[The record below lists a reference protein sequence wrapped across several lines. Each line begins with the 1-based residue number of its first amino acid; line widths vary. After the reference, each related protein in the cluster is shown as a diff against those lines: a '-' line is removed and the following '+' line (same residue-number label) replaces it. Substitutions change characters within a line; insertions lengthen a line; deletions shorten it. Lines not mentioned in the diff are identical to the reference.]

1 MDIIA
6 AQFTNWQTALEDFQ
20 KSVEK
25 DLEEI
30 RKQKSEI
37 QQMKAE
43 IINRLDQGQYI
54 RDNNRVII
62 SAPEIIIGN
71 VDKSGTLWNGC
82 SQVTIRANEINL
94 EGVGS
99 GTTGIGTIVS
109 RAASIQQIAV
119 DPGSDGM
126 ESVVKPTSEIVSQA
140 QSITLRG
147 ETAEDFFP
155 TGAPRSS
162 KGIFL
167 STDGQIG
174 INATKPCETLKEQLE
189 NQEKSLK
196 TIISDLTKE
205 MNNAKSETSSLITQ
219 LNSIAEKNTMNA
231 DDISTRTNFL
241 DIDELQEEFQHVSF
255 TLYTS
260 MTRYFNVLSRLA
272 EANRQLN
279 SIKEQK
285 EAAGQLQSSFKEKTT
300 DTFISL
306 RSENISLT
314 STDGDGNLR
323 TNDGAGIGLAGK
335 EIRFTS
341 YGNDGALIKDSN
353 IYMGSQDVEINT
365 ANPKIA
371 DKNTDLPAEGSV
383 RVVSKAIQVEAV
395 DYETKDDKTEEKS
408 LTQEGSFTEEKSLTQ
423 EGSFTLRAEKINLNA
438 TDTEG
443 KATGTIAAN
452 AKTVEVKAMD
462 VDKEKRTD
470 KELAAGS
477 SLLLLAEKVYAG
489 ARDKKARSK
498 SVQVASDKVGLF
510 GDTTV
515 ELQQDGKAILQ
526 LSGGDAALSGSKTT
540 LYGEMTSQGKTTFK
554 SDVTAGTVE
563 MKNLKV
569 DSSFKTPY
577 TTEGVSVPG
586 APSTAKLSAKLSEEE
601 LKSNNG

>member
-1 MDIIA
+1 MRTIA
-6 AQFTNWQTALEDFQ
+6 EQFKYWQEALDDFQ
-20 KSVEK
+20 KNVEK
-25 DLEEI
+25 DLDEI
-30 RKQKSEI
+30 RRYKSEV
-37 QQMKAE
+37 QQMKIDLIDHLE
-43 IINRLDQGQYI
+43 KGRYVRDDQ
-54 RDNNRVII
+54 RVII

-71 VDKSGTLWNGC
+71 VDKSGTLCGSHSKIILRGTDIC
-82 SQVTIRANEINL
+82 LDGIGAGAS
-94 EGVGS
+94 GVGS
-99 GTTGIGTIVS
+99 IVS
-109 RAASIQQIAV
+109 RAASIRQIAV
-119 DPGSDGM
+119 DPGMDGQ
-126 ESVVKPTSEIVSQA
+126 ENVAKDISEIVSQA
-140 QSITLRG
+140 RNVIIRSEKQ
-147 ETAEDFFP
+147 ANDVFP
-155 TGAPRSS
+155 TYGLSGTDG
-162 KGIFL
+162 GITL
-167 STDGQIG
+167 STDGQISL
-174 INATKPCETLKEQLE
+174 NATLPCETLKEKLE
-189 NQEKSLK
+189 QEETALTTQANELK
-196 TIISDLTKE
+196 KE
-205 MNNAKSETSSLITQ
+205 ASQAKSEVSSLISQ
-219 LNSIAEKNTMNA
+219 IDKLFDQDLMNLDETM
-231 DDISTRTNFL
+231 TRTNYM
-241 DIDELQEEFQHVSF
+241 DINELHEEIRNISG
-255 TLYTS
+255 TIYTS

-285 EAAGQLQSSFKEKTT
+285 EAAGQLQSSFKEKST

-306 RSENISLT
+306 RSESISLT

-323 TNDGAGIGLAGK
+323 TNNGAGIGLAGK
-335 EIRFTS
+335 EISLTS
-341 YGNDGALIKDSN
+341 YGNDGALIKGSS

-383 RVVSKAIQVEAV
+383 RVVSKEIQVEAV

-408 LTQEGSFTEEKSLTQ
+408 LTK

-452 AKTVEVKAMD
+452 AKAVEVKAMD

-489 ARDKKARSK
+489 ARDKKTRSK

-526 LSGGDAALSGSKTT
+526 LSGGDAALSGNKTT

-554 SDVTAGTVE
+554 SDVTAETVE

-569 DSSFKTPY
+569 NSSFKTPY
-577 TTEGVSVPG
+577 TTEGISVPG
-586 APSTAKLSAKLSEEE
+586 APSTAKLGTKLSEEE

>member
-1 MDIIA
+1 MRKDITE
-6 AQFTNWQTALEDFQ
+6 QFTDWQSALEKFQ
-20 KSVEK
+20 QNVKK
-25 DLEEI
+25 DIEEI
-30 RKQKSEI
+30 RSQKDEI
-37 QQMKAE
+37 QRIKQD
-43 IINRLDQGQYI
+43 ILDNLEKGRYI
-54 RDNNRVII
+54 RDDNRIII

-71 VDKSGTLWNGC
+71 VDKSGILWGGG
-82 SQVTIRANEINL
+82 SKVVIRATNIDL
-94 EGVGS
+94 EGVGT
-99 GTTGIGTIVS
+99 GTSGIGSIVS
-109 RAASIQQIAV
+109 RAPSIRQIAV
-119 DPGSDGM
+119 DPGKDGI
-126 ESVVKPTSEIVSQA
+126 EQVVKPISEIVSQA
-140 QSITLRG
+140 QNIVLR
-147 ETAEDFFP
+147 
-155 TGAPRSS
+155 
-162 KGIFL
+162 
-167 STDGQIG
+167 
-174 INATKPCETLKEQLE
+174 
-189 NQEKSLK
+189 
-196 TIISDLTKE
+196 
-205 MNNAKSETSSLITQ
+205 SE
-219 LNSIAEKNTMNA
+219 NA
-231 DDISTRTNFL
+231 DDYFPKSSLSNSGSGIHLSTNGQISIDATLPCDTLSESLEQEEKTLNTQINDLTQTASQAKSTVASLVSHMNELIEKDTLNNSEIETRTNFL
-241 DIDELQEEFQHVSF
+241 DIDELHYEFQQTTS
-255 TLYTS
+255 TLYNALTH
-260 MTRYFNVLSRLA
+260 YFNSLSLLA
-272 EANRQLN
+272 ESNRQLAAV
-279 SIKEQK
+279 KEQK
-285 EAAGQLQSSFKEKTT
+285 EAAKQLKSSFKEQTT

-335 EIRFTS
+335 EISLTS

-408 LTQEGSFTEEKSLTQ
+408 LTK
-423 EGSFTLRAEKINLNA
+423 EGSFTLRAEEINLNA

-489 ARDKKARSK
+489 AKDKKARSK

-554 SDVTAGTVE
+554 SDVSAGTVE

>member
-1 MDIIA
+1 MRTIA
-6 AQFTNWQTALEDFQ
+6 EQFKYWQEALDDFQ
-20 KSVEK
+20 KNVEK
-25 DLEEI
+25 DLDEI
-30 RKQKSEI
+30 RRYKSEV
-37 QQMKAE
+37 QQMKIDLIDHLE
-43 IINRLDQGQYI
+43 KGRYVRDDQ
-54 RDNNRVII
+54 RVII

-71 VDKSGTLWNGC
+71 VDKSGTLCGSNSRIILRGTNI
-82 SQVTIRANEINL
+82 SL
-94 EGVGS
+94 DGVGAGAS
-99 GTTGIGTIVS
+99 SVGSIVS
-109 RAASIQQIAV
+109 RAASIRQIAV
-119 DPGSDGM
+119 DPGMDGQ
-126 ESVVKPTSEIVSQA
+126 ENVAKGISEIVSQA
-140 QSITLRG
+140 RNVIIRSEKQ
-147 ETAEDFFP
+147 ANDVFP
-155 TGAPRSS
+155 TYGLSGTDG
-162 KGIFL
+162 GITL
-167 STDGQIG
+167 STDGQISL
-174 INATKPCETLKEQLE
+174 NATLPCETLKERLE
-189 NQEKSLK
+189 QEETALTTQTNDLK
-196 TIISDLTKE
+196 KE
-205 MNNAKSETSSLITQ
+205 ASQAKSEVSSLISQ
-219 LNSIAEKNTMNA
+219 IDKLFDQDLMNLDETM
-231 DDISTRTNFL
+231 TRTNYM
-241 DIDELQEEFQHVSF
+241 DIEELHEEIRNISG
-255 TLYTS
+255 TIYTS

-285 EAAGQLQSSFKEKTT
+285 EAAGQLQSSFKEKST

-323 TNDGAGIGLAGK
+323 TNDSAGIGLAGK
-335 EIRFTS
+335 EISLTS
-341 YGNDGALIKDSN
+341 YGNDGALIKDSG

-408 LTQEGSFTEEKSLTQ
+408 LTK

-489 ARDKKARSK
+489 ARDKKTRSK

-510 GDTTV
+510 GDTAV

-540 LYGEMTSQGKTTFK
+540 LYGEMTSQGKSTFK

-577 TTEGVSVPG
+577 TTEGISVPG

>member
-82 SQVTIRANEINL
+82 SQVTIRANQINL

-155 TGAPRSS
+155 TGAPRHS

-174 INATKPCETLKEQLE
+174 INATKPCETLKKQLE

-285 EAAGQLQSSFKEKTT
+285 EAAGQLQSSFKEKST

-306 RSENISLT
+306 RSESISLT

-335 EIRFTS
+335 EISLTS

-408 LTQEGSFTEEKSLTQ
+408 LTQEGSFT
-423 EGSFTLRAEKINLNA
+423 LRAEKINLNA

-470 KELAAGS
+470 KGLAAGS

-489 ARDKKARSK
+489 ARDKKTRSK

-515 ELQQDGKAILQ
+515 ELQQDSKAILQ
-526 LSGGDAALSGSKTT
+526 LSGGDTALSGSKTT
-540 LYGEMTSQGKTTFK
+540 LYGEMTSQGKSTFK

-577 TTEGVSVPG
+577 TTEGISVPG

>member
-1 MDIIA
+1 MEKFQQNVKKDI
-6 AQFTNWQTALEDFQ
+6 
-20 KSVEK
+20 
-25 DLEEI
+25 EEI
-30 RKQKSEI
+30 RSQKDEI
-37 QQMKAE
+37 QRIKQD
-43 IINRLDQGQYI
+43 ILDNLEKGRYI
-54 RDNNRVII
+54 RDDNRIII

-71 VDKSGTLWNGC
+71 VDKSGILWGGG
-82 SQVTIRANEINL
+82 SKVVIRATNIDL
-94 EGVGS
+94 EGVGT
-99 GTTGIGTIVS
+99 GTSGIGSIVS
-109 RAASIQQIAV
+109 RAPSIRQIAV
-119 DPGSDGM
+119 DPGKDGI
-126 ESVVKPTSEIVSQA
+126 EQVVKPISEIVSQA
-140 QSITLRG
+140 QNIVLRG
-147 ETAEDFFP
+147 E
-155 TGAPRSS
+155 
-162 KGIFL
+162 
-167 STDGQIG
+167 
-174 INATKPCETLKEQLE
+174 
-189 NQEKSLK
+189 
-196 TIISDLTKE
+196 
-205 MNNAKSETSSLITQ
+205 
-219 LNSIAEKNTMNA
+219 NA
-231 DDISTRTNFL
+231 DDYFPQSSLSNSGSGIHLSTNGQISIDATLPCDTLSESLEQEEKALNTHINDLNQTASQAKSTVASLVSHMNELIEKDTLNSSEIETRTNFL
-241 DIDELQEEFQHVSF
+241 DIDELHYEFQQTTS
-255 TLYTS
+255 TLYNALTH
-260 MTRYFNVLSRLA
+260 YFNSLSLLA
-272 EANRQLN
+272 ESNRQLAAV
-279 SIKEQK
+279 KEQK
-285 EAAGQLQSSFKEKTT
+285 EAAKQLKSSFKEQTT

-335 EIRFTS
+335 EISLTS
-341 YGNDGALIKDSN
+341 YGNDGALIKDSG

-383 RVVSKAIQVEAV
+383 CVVSKAIQVEAV
-395 DYETKDDKTEEKS
+395 DYETKDDK
-408 LTQEGSFTEEKSLTQ
+408 TEEKSLTQ

-477 SLLLLAEKVYAG
+477 SLLLLAEKVYTG

-577 TTEGVSVPG
+577 TTEGISVPG

>member
-1 MDIIA
+1 MRKDITE
-6 AQFTNWQTALEDFQ
+6 QFTDWKSALEKFQ
-20 KSVEK
+20 QNVKK
-25 DLEEI
+25 DIEEI
-30 RKQKSEI
+30 RSQKDEI
-37 QQMKAE
+37 QRIKQD
-43 IINRLDQGQYI
+43 ILDNLEKGRYI
-54 RDNNRVII
+54 RDDNRIII

-71 VDKSGTLWNGC
+71 VDKSGILWGGG
-82 SQVTIRANEINL
+82 SKVVIRATNIDL
-94 EGVGS
+94 EGVGT
-99 GTTGIGTIVS
+99 GTSGIGSIVS
-109 RAASIQQIAV
+109 RAPSIRQIAV
-119 DPGSDGM
+119 DPGKDGI
-126 ESVVKPTSEIVSQA
+126 EQVVKPISEIVSQA
-140 QSITLRG
+140 QNIVLRG
-147 ETAEDFFP
+147 E
-155 TGAPRSS
+155 
-162 KGIFL
+162 
-167 STDGQIG
+167 
-174 INATKPCETLKEQLE
+174 
-189 NQEKSLK
+189 
-196 TIISDLTKE
+196 
-205 MNNAKSETSSLITQ
+205 
-219 LNSIAEKNTMNA
+219 NA
-231 DDISTRTNFL
+231 DDYFPQSSLSNSGSGIHLSTNGQISIDATLPCDTLSESLEQEEKALNTQINDLNQTASQAKSTVASLVSHMNELIEKDTLNSSEIETRTNFL
-241 DIDELQEEFQHVSF
+241 DIDELHYEFQQTTS
-255 TLYTS
+255 TLYNALTH
-260 MTRYFNVLSRLA
+260 YFNSLSLLA
-272 EANRQLN
+272 ESNRQLAAV
-279 SIKEQK
+279 KEQK
-285 EAAGQLQSSFKEKTT
+285 EAAKQLKSSFKEQTT

-335 EIRFTS
+335 EISLTS
-341 YGNDGALIKDSN
+341 YGNDGALIKDSG

-408 LTQEGSFTEEKSLTQ
+408 LTK
-423 EGSFTLRAEKINLNA
+423 EGSFTLRAEKINLTA

-489 ARDKKARSK
+489 ARDKKTRSK

-540 LYGEMTSQGKTTFK
+540 LYGEMTSQGKSTFK

-577 TTEGVSVPG
+577 TTEGISVPG

>member
-82 SQVTIRANEINL
+82 SQVTIRANQINL

-155 TGAPRSS
+155 TGAPRHS

-167 STDGQIG
+167 STDGQIS
-174 INATKPCETLKEQLE
+174 INATKPCETLKKQLE

-285 EAAGQLQSSFKEKTT
+285 EAAGQLQSSFKEKST

-408 LTQEGSFTEEKSLTQ
+408 LTQEGSFT
-423 EGSFTLRAEKINLNA
+423 LRTEKINLNA

-443 KATGTIAAN
+443 KATGTIAVN
-452 AKTVEVKAMD
+452 AKTVEVKSMD

-510 GDTTV
+510 GNTTV

-577 TTEGVSVPG
+577 TTEGVSVPS

>member
-1 MDIIA
+1 MRTIA
-6 AQFTNWQTALEDFQ
+6 EQFKYWQEALDDFQ
-20 KSVEK
+20 KNVEK
-25 DLEEI
+25 DLDEI
-30 RKQKSEI
+30 RRYKSEV
-37 QQMKAE
+37 QQMKIDLIDHLE
-43 IINRLDQGQYI
+43 KGRYVRDDQ
-54 RDNNRVII
+54 RVII

-71 VDKSGTLWNGC
+71 VDKSGTLCGSNSRIILRGTNI
-82 SQVTIRANEINL
+82 SLDGVGAGAS
-94 EGVGS
+94 GVGS
-99 GTTGIGTIVS
+99 IVS
-109 RAASIQQIAV
+109 RAASIRQIAI
-119 DPGSDGM
+119 DPGMDGQ
-126 ESVVKPTSEIVSQA
+126 ENVAKGISEIVSQA
-140 QSITLRG
+140 RNVIIRSEKQ
-147 ETAEDFFP
+147 ANDVFP
-155 TGAPRSS
+155 TYGLSGTDG
-162 KGIFL
+162 GITL
-167 STDGQIG
+167 STDGQISL
-174 INATKPCETLKEQLE
+174 NATLPCETLKERLE
-189 NQEKSLK
+189 QEETALTTQTNDLK
-196 TIISDLTKE
+196 KE
-205 MNNAKSETSSLITQ
+205 ASQAKSEVSSLISQ
-219 LNSIAEKNTMNA
+219 IDKLFDQDLMNLDETM
-231 DDISTRTNFL
+231 TRTNYM
-241 DIDELQEEFQHVSF
+241 DIEELHEEIRNISG
-255 TLYTS
+255 TIYTS

-285 EAAGQLQSSFKEKTT
+285 EAAGQLQSSFKEKST

-335 EIRFTS
+335 EISLTS
-341 YGNDGALIKDSN
+341 YGNDGALIKDSG

-408 LTQEGSFTEEKSLTQ
+408 LTK

-489 ARDKKARSK
+489 ARDKKTRSK

-510 GDTTV
+510 GDTAV

-540 LYGEMTSQGKTTFK
+540 LYGEMTSQGKSTFK

-577 TTEGVSVPG
+577 TTEGISVPG

>member
-1 MDIIA
+1 MEKFQQNVKKDI
-6 AQFTNWQTALEDFQ
+6 
-20 KSVEK
+20 
-25 DLEEI
+25 EEI
-30 RKQKSEI
+30 RSQKDEI
-37 QQMKAE
+37 QRIKQD
-43 IINRLDQGQYI
+43 ILDNLEKGRYI
-54 RDNNRVII
+54 RDDNRIII

-71 VDKSGTLWNGC
+71 VDKSGILWGGG
-82 SQVTIRANEINL
+82 SKVVIRATNIDL
-94 EGVGS
+94 EGVGT
-99 GTTGIGTIVS
+99 GTSGIGSIVS
-109 RAASIQQIAV
+109 RAPSIRQIAV
-119 DPGSDGM
+119 DPGKDGI
-126 ESVVKPTSEIVSQA
+126 EQVVKPISEIVSQA
-140 QSITLRG
+140 QNIVLRG
-147 ETAEDFFP
+147 E
-155 TGAPRSS
+155 
-162 KGIFL
+162 
-167 STDGQIG
+167 
-174 INATKPCETLKEQLE
+174 
-189 NQEKSLK
+189 
-196 TIISDLTKE
+196 
-205 MNNAKSETSSLITQ
+205 
-219 LNSIAEKNTMNA
+219 NA
-231 DDISTRTNFL
+231 DDYFPQSSLSNSGSGIHLSTNGQISIDATLPCDTLSESLEQEEKALNTQINDLNQTASQAKSTVASLVSHMNELIEKDTLNSSEIETRTNFL
-241 DIDELQEEFQHVSF
+241 DIDELHYEFQQTTS
-255 TLYTS
+255 TLYNALTH
-260 MTRYFNVLSRLA
+260 YFNSLSLLA
-272 EANRQLN
+272 ESNRQLAAV
-279 SIKEQK
+279 KEQK
-285 EAAGQLQSSFKEKTT
+285 EAAKQLKSSFKEQTT

-335 EIRFTS
+335 EISLTS
-341 YGNDGALIKDSN
+341 YGNDGALIKDSG

-408 LTQEGSFTEEKSLTQ
+408 LTK

-489 ARDKKARSK
+489 ARDKKTRSK

-510 GDTTV
+510 GDTAV

-540 LYGEMTSQGKTTFK
+540 LYGEMTSQGKSTFK

-577 TTEGVSVPG
+577 TTEGISVPG

>member
-1 MDIIA
+1 MRKDITE
-6 AQFTNWQTALEDFQ
+6 QFTDWKSALEKFQ
-20 KSVEK
+20 QNVKK
-25 DLEEI
+25 DIEEI
-30 RKQKSEI
+30 RSQKDEI
-37 QQMKAE
+37 QRIKQD
-43 IINRLDQGQYI
+43 ILDNLEKGRYI
-54 RDNNRVII
+54 RDDNRIII

-71 VDKSGTLWNGC
+71 VDKSGILWGGG
-82 SQVTIRANEINL
+82 SKVVIRATNIDL
-94 EGVGS
+94 EGVGT
-99 GTTGIGTIVS
+99 GTSGIGSIVS
-109 RAASIQQIAV
+109 RAPSIRQIAV
-119 DPGSDGM
+119 DPGKDGI
-126 ESVVKPTSEIVSQA
+126 EQVVKPISEIVSQA
-140 QSITLRG
+140 QNIVLRG
-147 ETAEDFFP
+147 E
-155 TGAPRSS
+155 
-162 KGIFL
+162 
-167 STDGQIG
+167 
-174 INATKPCETLKEQLE
+174 
-189 NQEKSLK
+189 
-196 TIISDLTKE
+196 
-205 MNNAKSETSSLITQ
+205 
-219 LNSIAEKNTMNA
+219 NA
-231 DDISTRTNFL
+231 DDYFPQSSLSNSGSGIHLSTNGQISIDATLPCDTLSESLEQEEKALNTQINDLNQTASQAKSTVASLVSHMNELIEKDTLNSSEIETRTNFL
-241 DIDELQEEFQHVSF
+241 DIDELHYEFQQTTS
-255 TLYTS
+255 TLYNALTH
-260 MTRYFNVLSRLA
+260 YFNSLSLLA
-272 EANRQLN
+272 ESNRQLAAV
-279 SIKEQK
+279 KEQK
-285 EAAGQLQSSFKEKTT
+285 EAAKQLKSSFKEQTT

-335 EIRFTS
+335 EISLTS
-341 YGNDGALIKDSN
+341 YGNDGALIKDSG

-395 DYETKDDKTEEKS
+395 DYETKDDKTEEKN
-408 LTQEGSFTEEKSLTQ
+408 LTQ

-489 ARDKKARSK
+489 ARDKKTRSK

-540 LYGEMTSQGKTTFK
+540 LYGEMTSQGKSTFK

-577 TTEGVSVPG
+577 TTEGISVPG

>member
-1 MDIIA
+1 M
-6 AQFTNWQTALEDFQ
+6 
-20 KSVEK
+20 
-25 DLEEI
+25 
-30 RKQKSEI
+30 
-37 QQMKAE
+37 
-43 IINRLDQGQYI
+43 
-54 RDNNRVII
+54 
-62 SAPEIIIGN
+62 
-71 VDKSGTLWNGC
+71 
-82 SQVTIRANEINL
+82 
-94 EGVGS
+94 
-99 GTTGIGTIVS
+99 
-109 RAASIQQIAV
+109 
-119 DPGSDGM
+119 
-126 ESVVKPTSEIVSQA
+126 
-140 QSITLRG
+140 
-147 ETAEDFFP
+147 
-155 TGAPRSS
+155 
-162 KGIFL
+162 
-167 STDGQIG
+167 
-174 INATKPCETLKEQLE
+174 
-189 NQEKSLK
+189 
-196 TIISDLTKE
+196 
-205 MNNAKSETSSLITQ
+205 
-219 LNSIAEKNTMNA
+219 
-231 DDISTRTNFL
+231 
-241 DIDELQEEFQHVSF
+241 
-255 TLYTS
+255 
-260 MTRYFNVLSRLA
+260 
-272 EANRQLN
+272 N

-285 EAAGQLQSSFKEKTT
+285 EAAGQLQSSFKEKST

-306 RSENISLT
+306 RSESISLT

-323 TNDGAGIGLAGK
+323 TNNGAGIGLAGK
-335 EIRFTS
+335 EISLTS
-341 YGNDGALIKDSN
+341 YGNDGALIKDSG

-408 LTQEGSFTEEKSLTQ
+408 LTQEGSFT
-423 EGSFTLRAEKINLNA
+423 LRAEKINLNA

-443 KATGTIAAN
+443 KATGMIAAN

-489 ARDKKARSK
+489 ARDKKTRSK

-540 LYGEMTSQGKTTFK
+540 LYGEMTSQGKSTFK

-577 TTEGVSVPG
+577 TTEGISVPG

>member
-1 MDIIA
+1 MEKFQQNVKKDI
-6 AQFTNWQTALEDFQ
+6 
-20 KSVEK
+20 
-25 DLEEI
+25 EEI
-30 RKQKSEI
+30 RSQKDEI
-37 QQMKAE
+37 QRIKQD
-43 IINRLDQGQYI
+43 ILDNLEKGRYI
-54 RDNNRVII
+54 RDDNRIII

-71 VDKSGTLWNGC
+71 VDKSGILWGGG
-82 SQVTIRANEINL
+82 SKVVIRATNIDL
-94 EGVGS
+94 EGVGT
-99 GTTGIGTIVS
+99 GTSGIGSIVS
-109 RAASIQQIAV
+109 RAPSIRQIAV
-119 DPGSDGM
+119 DPGKDGI
-126 ESVVKPTSEIVSQA
+126 EQVVKPISEIVSQA
-140 QSITLRG
+140 QNIVLRG
-147 ETAEDFFP
+147 E
-155 TGAPRSS
+155 
-162 KGIFL
+162 
-167 STDGQIG
+167 
-174 INATKPCETLKEQLE
+174 
-189 NQEKSLK
+189 
-196 TIISDLTKE
+196 
-205 MNNAKSETSSLITQ
+205 
-219 LNSIAEKNTMNA
+219 NA
-231 DDISTRTNFL
+231 DDYFPQSSLSNSGSGIHLSTNGQISIDATLPCDTLSESLEQEEKALNTQINDLNQTASQAKSTVASLVSHMNELIEKDTLNSSEIETRTNFL
-241 DIDELQEEFQHVSF
+241 DIDELHYEFQQTTS
-255 TLYTS
+255 TLYNALTH
-260 MTRYFNVLSRLA
+260 YFNSLSLLA
-272 EANRQLN
+272 ESNRQLAAV
-279 SIKEQK
+279 KEQK
-285 EAAGQLQSSFKEKTT
+285 EAAKQLKSSFKEQTT

-335 EIRFTS
+335 EISLTS
-341 YGNDGALIKDSN
+341 YGNDGALIKDSG

-408 LTQEGSFTEEKSLTQ
+408 LTK

-489 ARDKKARSK
+489 ARDKKTRSK

-540 LYGEMTSQGKTTFK
+540 LYGEMTSQGKSTFK

-577 TTEGVSVPG
+577 TTEGISVPG

>member
-1 MDIIA
+1 MRKDITE
-6 AQFTNWQTALEDFQ
+6 QFTDWQSALEKFQ
-20 KSVEK
+20 QNVKK
-25 DLEEI
+25 DIEEI
-30 RKQKSEI
+30 RSQKDEI
-37 QQMKAE
+37 QRIKQD
-43 IINRLDQGQYI
+43 ILDNLEKGRYI
-54 RDNNRVII
+54 RDDNRIII

-71 VDKSGTLWNGC
+71 VDKSGILWGGG
-82 SQVTIRANEINL
+82 SKVVIRATNIDL
-94 EGVGS
+94 EGVGT
-99 GTTGIGTIVS
+99 GTSGIGSIVS
-109 RAASIQQIAV
+109 RAPSIRQIAV
-119 DPGSDGM
+119 DPGKDGI
-126 ESVVKPTSEIVSQA
+126 EQVVKPISEIVSQA
-140 QSITLRG
+140 QNIVLRG
-147 ETAEDFFP
+147 E
-155 TGAPRSS
+155 
-162 KGIFL
+162 
-167 STDGQIG
+167 
-174 INATKPCETLKEQLE
+174 
-189 NQEKSLK
+189 
-196 TIISDLTKE
+196 
-205 MNNAKSETSSLITQ
+205 
-219 LNSIAEKNTMNA
+219 NA
-231 DDISTRTNFL
+231 DDYFPQSSLSNSGSGIHLSTNGQISIDATLPCDTLSESLEQEEKALNTQINDLNRTASQAKSTVASLVSHMNELIEKDTLNNSEIETRTNFL
-241 DIDELQEEFQHVSF
+241 DIDELHYEFQQVTS
-255 TLYTS
+255 TLYNALTH
-260 MTRYFNVLSRLA
+260 YFNSLSLLA
-272 EANRQLN
+272 ESNRQLAAV
-279 SIKEQK
+279 KEQK
-285 EAAGQLQSSFKEKTT
+285 EAAKQLKSSFKEQTT

-314 STDGDGNLR
+314 SADGDGNLR
-323 TNDGAGIGLAGK
+323 TNDGAGIGLSGK
-335 EIRFTS
+335 EISFTS
-341 YGNDGALIKDSN
+341 YGNDGALIKDSS

-395 DYETKDDKTEEKS
+395 DYETKDDK
-408 LTQEGSFTEEKSLTQ
+408 TEEKSLTQ

-498 SVQVASDKVGLF
+498 NVQVASDKVGLF

-540 LYGEMTSQGKTTFK
+540 LYGEMTSQGKSTFK

>member
-82 SQVTIRANEINL
+82 SQVTIRANQINL

-285 EAAGQLQSSFKEKTT
+285 EAAGQLQSSFKEKST

-408 LTQEGSFTEEKSLTQ
+408 LTQEGSFT
-423 EGSFTLRAEKINLNA
+423 LRAEKINLNA

-489 ARDKKARSK
+489 ARDKKTRSK

-554 SDVTAGTVE
+554 SDVSAGTVE

>member
-1 MDIIA
+1 MRKDITE
-6 AQFTNWQTALEDFQ
+6 QFTDWQSALEKFQ
-20 KSVEK
+20 QNVKK
-25 DLEEI
+25 DIEEI
-30 RKQKSEI
+30 RSQKDEI
-37 QQMKAE
+37 QRIKQD
-43 IINRLDQGQYI
+43 ILDNLEKGRYI
-54 RDNNRVII
+54 RDDNRIII

-71 VDKSGTLWNGC
+71 VDKSGILWGGG
-82 SQVTIRANEINL
+82 SKVVIRATNIDL
-94 EGVGS
+94 EGVGT
-99 GTTGIGTIVS
+99 GTSGIGSIVS
-109 RAASIQQIAV
+109 RASSIRQIAV
-119 DPGSDGM
+119 DPGKDGI
-126 ESVVKPTSEIVSQA
+126 EQVVKPISEIVSQA
-140 QSITLRG
+140 QNIVLRG
-147 ETAEDFFP
+147 EDADDYFP
-155 TGAPRSS
+155 KNSLSNSGS
-162 KGIFL
+162 GIHL
-167 STDGQIG
+167 STNGQISIDATLPCDTLSESLEQEEKALNTQ
-174 INATKPCETLKEQLE
+174 INDL
-189 NQEKSLK
+189 NQTASQ
-196 TIISDLTKE
+196 
-205 MNNAKSETSSLITQ
+205 AKSTVASLVSHMNELIEKDT
-219 LNSIAEKNTMNA
+219 LNNSEIE
-231 DDISTRTNFL
+231 TRTNFL
-241 DIDELQEEFQHVSF
+241 DIDELHYEFQQVTS
-255 TLYTS
+255 TLYNALTH
-260 MTRYFNVLSRLA
+260 YFNSLSLLA
-272 EANRQLN
+272 ESNRQLAAV
-279 SIKEQK
+279 KEQK
-285 EAAGQLQSSFKEKTT
+285 EAAKQLKSSFKEQTT

-314 STDGDGNLR
+314 SADGDGNLR

-335 EIRFTS
+335 EISFTS
-341 YGNDGALIKDSN
+341 YGNDGALIKDSS

-383 RVVSKAIQVEAV
+383 RVVSKEIQVEAV
-395 DYETKDDKTEEKS
+395 DYETKDNK
-408 LTQEGSFTEEKSLTQ
+408 TEEKSLTQ

-498 SVQVASDKVGLF
+498 NVQVASDKVGLF

-586 APSTAKLSAKLSEEE
+586 APSTAKLGAKLSEEE

>member
-1 MDIIA
+1 MRTIA
-6 AQFTNWQTALEDFQ
+6 EQFKYWQEALDDFQ
-20 KSVEK
+20 KNVEK
-25 DLEEI
+25 DLDEI
-30 RKQKSEI
+30 RRYKSEV
-37 QQMKAE
+37 QQMKIDLIDHLE
-43 IINRLDQGQYI
+43 KGRYVRDDQ
-54 RDNNRVII
+54 RVII

-71 VDKSGTLWNGC
+71 VDKSGTLCGSHSKIILRGTDIC
-82 SQVTIRANEINL
+82 LDGIGAGAS
-94 EGVGS
+94 GVGS
-99 GTTGIGTIVS
+99 IVS
-109 RAASIQQIAV
+109 RAASIRQIAV
-119 DPGSDGM
+119 DPGMDGQ
-126 ESVVKPTSEIVSQA
+126 ENVAKDISEIVSQA
-140 QSITLRG
+140 RNVIIRSEKQ
-147 ETAEDFFP
+147 ANDVFP
-155 TGAPRSS
+155 TYGLSGTDG
-162 KGIFL
+162 GITL
-167 STDGQIG
+167 STDGQISL
-174 INATKPCETLKEQLE
+174 NATLPCETLKERLE
-189 NQEKSLK
+189 QEETALTTQTNDLK
-196 TIISDLTKE
+196 KE
-205 MNNAKSETSSLITQ
+205 ASQAKSEVSSLISQ
-219 LNSIAEKNTMNA
+219 IDKLFDQDLMNLDETM
-231 DDISTRTNFL
+231 TRTNYM
-241 DIDELQEEFQHVSF
+241 DIEELHEEIRNISG
-255 TLYTS
+255 TIYTS

-285 EAAGQLQSSFKEKTT
+285 EAAGQLQSSFKEKST

-306 RSENISLT
+306 RSESISLT

-323 TNDGAGIGLAGK
+323 TNNGAGIGLAGK
-335 EIRFTS
+335 EISLTS

-353 IYMGSQDVEINT
+353 IYMGSQDVKINT

-408 LTQEGSFTEEKSLTQ
+408 LTK

-489 ARDKKARSK
+489 ARDKKTRSK

-540 LYGEMTSQGKTTFK
+540 LYGETTSQGKTTFK
-554 SDVTAGTVE
+554 SDVTAETVE

-569 DSSFKTPY
+569 NSSFKTPY
-577 TTEGVSVPG
+577 TTEGISVPG
-586 APSTAKLSAKLSEEE
+586 TPSTAKLGTKLSEEE

>member
-1 MDIIA
+1 MEKFQQNVKKDI
-6 AQFTNWQTALEDFQ
+6 
-20 KSVEK
+20 
-25 DLEEI
+25 EEI
-30 RKQKSEI
+30 RSQKDEI
-37 QQMKAE
+37 QRIKQD
-43 IINRLDQGQYI
+43 ILDNLEKGRYI
-54 RDNNRVII
+54 RDDNRIII

-71 VDKSGTLWNGC
+71 VDKSGILWGGG
-82 SQVTIRANEINL
+82 SKVVIRATNIDL
-94 EGVGS
+94 EGVGT
-99 GTTGIGTIVS
+99 GTSGIGSIVS
-109 RAASIQQIAV
+109 RAPSIRQIAV
-119 DPGSDGM
+119 DPGKDGI
-126 ESVVKPTSEIVSQA
+126 EQVVKPISEIVSQA
-140 QSITLRG
+140 QNIVLRG
-147 ETAEDFFP
+147 EDTDDYFP
-155 TGAPRSS
+155 QSS
-162 KGIFL
+162 LSNSGSGIHL
-167 STDGQIG
+167 STNGQISIDATLPCDTLSESLEQEEKALNTQ
-174 INATKPCETLKEQLE
+174 INDL
-189 NQEKSLK
+189 NQTASQ
-196 TIISDLTKE
+196 
-205 MNNAKSETSSLITQ
+205 AKSTVASLVSYMNELIEKDT
-219 LNSIAEKNTMNA
+219 LNNSEIE
-231 DDISTRTNFL
+231 TRTNFL
-241 DIDELQEEFQHVSF
+241 DIDELHYEFQQTTS
-255 TLYTS
+255 TLYNALTH
-260 MTRYFNVLSRLA
+260 YFNSLSLLA
-272 EANRQLN
+272 ENNRQLAAV
-279 SIKEQK
+279 KEQK
-285 EAAGQLQSSFKEKTT
+285 EAAKQLKSSFKEQTT

-335 EIRFTS
+335 EISFTS

-395 DYETKDDKTEEKS
+395 DYETKDDK
-408 LTQEGSFTEEKSLTQ
+408 TEEKSLTQ

-489 ARDKKARSK
+489 ARDKKTRSK

-526 LSGGDAALSGSKTT
+526 LSGGNAALSGSKTT

-554 SDVTAGTVE
+554 SDVSAGTVE

>member
-82 SQVTIRANEINL
+82 SQVTIRANQINL

-155 TGAPRSS
+155 TGAPRHS

-174 INATKPCETLKEQLE
+174 INATKPCETLKKQLE

-231 DDISTRTNFL
+231 DDINTRTNFL

-285 EAAGQLQSSFKEKTT
+285 EAAGQLQSSFKEKST

-335 EIRFTS
+335 EISFTS

-395 DYETKDDKTEEKS
+395 DYETKDDKTEEKN
-408 LTQEGSFTEEKSLTQ
+408 LTQ

-443 KATGTIAAN
+443 KATGTIAVN
-452 AKTVEVKAMD
+452 AKTVEVKSMD

-554 SDVTAGTVE
+554 SDVSAGTVE